1 MINKCEINT
10 LLKYSKDLHIE
21 INMSDIENEK
31 ILDYG
36 QINNIR
42 VWDRVV
48 QIKNPEY
55 HLSFSVFKY

>member
-42 VWDRVV
+42 V
-48 QIKNPEY
+48 
-55 HLSFSVFKY
+55 

>member
-1 MINKCEINT
+1 MSKLNIIKFINCTGRVMINKCEINT

-42 VWDRVV
+42 V
-48 QIKNPEY
+48 
-55 HLSFSVFKY
+55 